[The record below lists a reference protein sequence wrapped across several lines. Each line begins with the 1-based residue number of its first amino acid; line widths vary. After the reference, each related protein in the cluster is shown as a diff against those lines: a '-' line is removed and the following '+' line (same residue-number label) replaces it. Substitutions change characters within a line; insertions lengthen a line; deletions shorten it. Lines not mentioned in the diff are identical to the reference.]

1 MSVIVYSVDGYCA
14 VLFRSAACAALEEA
28 DKMLRIFEAE
38 HIPYLRHRQGEVV
51 KQLARGIDQS
61 VGNHVL
67 CRCSCAGL
75 DKLAEVSGRQI
86 QPVGEKGHGR
96 QTPFADVIGQVLI
109 KQGVEFLDYGIV
121 DYLARIE
128 LALVKTQAVVKK
140 HLKMRYYDGTRMAVY
155 AVFHL
160 AFNQREHRAQ
170 QIDLL
175 FRKVQGFV
183 AAV

>member
-1 MSVIVYSVDGYCA
+1 MDSVNGYCA
-14 VLFRSAACAALEEA
+14 VFFRGAASAALEET
-28 DKMLRIFEAE
+28 DKMLGVFEAE
-38 HIPYLRHRQGEVV
+38 HIPHLRHRQCKVV

-67 CRCSCAGL
+67 CRCSGAGL

-86 QPVGEKGHGR
+86 QPVGEISHGR
-96 QTPFADVIGQVLI
+96 QTLFADVIGHVFI
-109 KQGVEFLDYGIV
+109 KQGVELLDYRIV

-128 LALVKTQAVVKK
+128 LTLLETQTIVKE